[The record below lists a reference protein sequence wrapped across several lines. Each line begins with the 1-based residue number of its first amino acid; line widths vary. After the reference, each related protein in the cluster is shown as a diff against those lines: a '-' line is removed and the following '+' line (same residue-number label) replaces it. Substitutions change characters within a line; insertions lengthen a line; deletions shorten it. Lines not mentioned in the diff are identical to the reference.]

1 MLDQFGRTI
10 DYMRVSIT
18 DRCNLRCRYC
28 MPDGI
33 SLVSMREIMTYE
45 EIVETCAA
53 AVRLG
58 IRNFKITGGEPL
70 SRLGCA
76 GLITS
81 LKKVTGV
88 EQVTMTTNGV
98 LLKKYLP
105 ELLAAGLDAVNISLD
120 TLDPAKFERI
130 TGRNMLSEVL
140 DSIDA
145 ALNSGLRTKINVVLQ
160 QGVNDDEW
168 FRLASLAEYKMLDV
182 RFIEMMPIGY
192 GKNVTGISNDILR
205 ARFSASFPEIEIDP
219 SVHGNGPAEYV
230 RIPGWMGS
238 IGFISAI
245 HGKFCGSCSRV
256 RLTSRGRLK
265 PCLCYG
271 ETIDLLPVLR
281 AGTAGTERKEALT
294 AALREGIFRKPG
306 QHCFEN
312 PEMVTETARMAD
324 IGG

>member
-33 SLVSMREIMTYE
+33 SLVSMKEIMTYE

-58 IRNFKITGGEPL
+58 IRNIKITGGEPL
-70 SRLGCA
+70 ARLGCA
-76 GLITS
+76 GLIAS

-145 ALNSGLRTKINVVLQ
+145 ALDSGLRTKINVVLQ
-160 QGVNDDEW
+160 QDVNDDEW
-168 FRLASLAEYKMLDV
+168 FPLASLL
-182 RFIEMMPIGY
+182 
-192 GKNVTGISNDILR
+192 
-205 ARFSASFPEIEIDP
+205 P
-219 SVHGNGPAEYV
+219 SPK
-230 RIPGWMGS
+230 S
-238 IGFISAI
+238 
-245 HGKFCGSCSRV
+245 
-256 RLTSRGRLK
+256 RLTLPSM
-265 PCLCYG
+265 
-271 ETIDLLPVLR
+271 ETVPPNMSAFPDGWAVSVSSAPS
-281 AGTAGTERKEALT
+281 TESSAAAAAACALHPG
-294 AALREGIFRKPG
+294 AA
-306 QHCFEN
+306 
-312 PEMVTETARMAD
+312 
-324 IGG
+324 

>member
-33 SLVSMREIMTYE
+33 SLVSMKEILTYE

-53 AVRLG
+53 AVRLD

-76 GLITS
+76 DLIAS
-81 LKKVTGV
+81 LKKVPGV
-88 EQVTMTTNGV
+88 KQVTMTTNGV

-105 ELLAAGLDAVNISLD
+105 ELLTAGLDAVNISLD
-120 TLDPAKFERI
+120 TLVPAKYEMI
-130 TGRNMLSEVL
+130 TGKDRLSEVL

-145 ALNSGLRTKINVVLQ
+145 ALNAGLRTKINAVLQ

-168 FRLASLAEYKMLDV
+168 FRLASLAEDKALDV

-192 GKNVTGISNDILR
+192 GKKVTGISNDTLR
-205 ARFSASFPEIEIDP
+205 ARFSASFPEIENDS

-245 HGKFCGSCSRV
+245 HGKFCSSCNRV

-281 AGTAGTERKEALT
+281 AGTAAAERQEALT

-312 PEMVTETARMAD
+312 PDMVTETARMAG

>member
-33 SLVSMREIMTYE
+33 SLVSMKEIMTYE

-58 IRNFKITGGEPL
+58 IRNIKITGGEPL
-70 SRLGCA
+70 ARLGCA
-76 GLITS
+76 GLIAS

-145 ALNSGLRTKINVVLQ
+145 ALDSGLRTKINVVLQ
-160 QGVNDDEW
+160 QDVNDDEW
-168 FRLASLAEYKMLDV
+168 FPLASLAEYKMLDV

-230 RIPGWMGS
+230 RIPGWTGS

-256 RLTSRGRLK
+256 RLTSRGLLK

-271 ETIDLLPVLR
+271 DTIDLLPVLR
-281 AGTAGTERKEALT
+281 AGKTAAERKEALT
-294 AALREGIFRKPG
+294 AVLRDAVFQKPW

-312 PEMVTETARMAD
+312 PDMVTETARMAG